1 MERIH
6 NIYINSTN
14 KTGGNTKNYDYKLY
28 FTNYNI
34 SIKQDEECYIYLKS
48 FQTLNTFY
56 NINDTSNRFYVVKQ
70 ADITFT
76 EEIFEYTLPTGNYNC
91 YEFAEIVNSLCSS
104 LFTMTYDN
112 KKNCYSYVQNPLLIG
127 FVVFLQPNKN
137 NAKYFGMMPLI
148 SNYVNG
154 TQVEPIYGNIINL
167 NYFSLIVIKIIGLI
181 TNNKTIDNFTSN
193 AVQASDIF
201 GLVNRQ
207 DAAINSLIYFTD
219 INNSFMYK
227 IQNNDLNYLNFIF
240 TNEFNELLTDIQ
252 DWLMVLQIVIK
263 QKNKLLS

>member
-1 MERIH
+1 MEKIH

-34 SIKQDEECYIYLKS
+34 SINHDEECYIYLKS

-56 NINDTSNRFYVVKQ
+56 NINDSSKSITVVRENNFTQQANFY
-70 ADITFT
+70 
-76 EEIFEYTLPTGNYNC
+76 EYILPTGNYNC
-91 YEFAEIVNSLCSS
+91 YEFAEVVNSLCSDH
-104 LFTMTYDN
+104 FTMSYNN
-112 KKNCYSYVQNPLLIG
+112 KKNCYTFIQNPLLTNST
-127 FVVFLQPNKN
+127 VALELNKN
-137 NAKYFGMMPLI
+137 HAKYFGLSPDTRSYI
-148 SNYVNG
+148 NG
-154 TQVEPIYGNIINL
+154 TEANPIYGMIINL

-193 AVQASDIF
+193 EVQASDIF

-227 IQNNDLNYLNFIF
+227 IQNNDLNYLNFVF